1 MTKVK
6 TNVTSALPCKAVML
20 HLLHAKGHRDAACSF
35 PSLWL
40 ILEERSGPAA
50 AESSE

>member
-6 TNVTSALPCKAVML
+6 TNVTPALPREAVLL
-20 HLLHAKGHRDAACSF
+20 HLLHAKGHREAVCSF

-40 ILEERSGPAA
+40 VLEEGSGPAA
-50 AESSE
+50 AECFE